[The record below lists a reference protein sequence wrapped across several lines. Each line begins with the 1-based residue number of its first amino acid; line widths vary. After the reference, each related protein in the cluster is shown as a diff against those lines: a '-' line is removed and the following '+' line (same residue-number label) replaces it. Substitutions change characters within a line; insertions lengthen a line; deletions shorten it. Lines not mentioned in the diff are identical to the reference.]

1 MAGEKTNIFATIE
14 LPDEFIALCADNMVT
29 PETMLRTFI
38 SDVSGIINWAKDP
51 RKDGYSSGG
60 SDERDMAKR
69 YMNRCSYAFF
79 AQQGNGDEEG
89 FARWLNTWTRQNGG
103 RREVLKRVFLSLVH
117 NSAAKNLWEEAI
129 ADYLCKNCAAC
140 LTHVDGIKLAF
151 FGKPSEDKDCDLCDS
166 PAEAFVST
174 VFGEDSNRRNAK
186 LSASDAASAAWEDA
200 SNGNP

>member
-69 YMNRCSYAFF
+69 YMNRCSYAFLR
-79 AQQGNGDEEG
+79 NKEMVM
-89 FARWLNTWTRQNGG
+89 
-103 RREVLKRVFLSLVH
+103 RRFCSLV
-117 NSAAKNLWEEAI
+117 E
-129 ADYLCKNCAAC
+129 
-140 LTHVDGIKLAF
+140 HVDA
-151 FGKPSEDKDCDLCDS
+151 SEWWT
-166 PAEAFVST
+166 A
-174 VFGEDSNRRNAK
+174 
-186 LSASDAASAAWEDA
+186 
-200 SNGNP
+200 